1 MKKSSIF
8 VTLFALFA
16 FVNQADANTD
26 PPLTF
31 CSGGAGGIA
40 DYIDYIPGDS
50 VIRRGF
56 GFGDDGH
63 FIGYCSFDTLAVSD
77 LLLGTGVENESVI
90 IGMIDDT
97 LMTVCDSVTIVD
109 YMQEHY
115 GVRYNSSWVD
125 VCDNANL
132 VFSILPIEVLRN
144 ELDIPVDTLAG
155 FLFGKYVYDSLAT
168 PGVRGQFV
176 RVPLERGDLVRFR
189 CDSVDCFARYLD
201 WTYIESGDSVLLCH
215 KDSVLRRNGVCH
227 DLQALRD
234 TAGSVNVRPFP
245 KEGDASVDSAPRV
258 AGTTRFSRIG
268 SMLKMDIAKAGMLEV
283 SSVDGKILRRAP
295 VLPGERWLDLSAFA
309 PGFLAVRVGDV
320 STSLYWEGA
329 WK

>member
-31 CSGGAGGIA
+31 CSWGRPGIS
-40 DYIDYIPGDS
+40 DYIDYVPGEY

-56 GFGDDGH
+56 EFLDGR
-63 FIGYCSFDTLAVSD
+63 FVRYCSFDTLAVSD
-77 LLLGTGVENESVI
+77 LLLRGEYETDI

-97 LMTVCDSVTIVD
+97 LMTVCDSAIIVD
-109 YMQEHY
+109 YMREHL
-115 GVRYNSSWVD
+115 GVQVHSSWLS
-125 VCDNANL
+125 VCNGTDR
-132 VFSILPIEVLRN
+132 VFSVLPIEVFKNSLMVR
-144 ELDIPVDTLAG
+144 EDTLAG
-155 FLFGKYVYDSLAT
+155 FFFGKYAYDSLAT
-168 PGVRGQFV
+168 PGRYGQYV
-176 RVPLERGDLVRFR
+176 KVPQEKGDLVRFY
-189 CDSVDCFARYLD
+189 CDSICYAADIE
-201 WTYIESGDSVLLCH
+201 WTYVESGDSVLLCH
-215 KDSVLRRNGVCH
+215 KDSVLRRNGVCM

-283 SSVDGKILRRAP
+283 SSVDGKILRRSP
-295 VLPGERWLDLSAFA
+295 LLPGERWLDLSAFA

-329 WK
+329 GK

>member
-31 CSGGAGGIA
+31 CSWGRPGIS

-56 GFGDDGH
+56 EFLDGR
-63 FIGYCSFDTLAVSD
+63 FVRYCSFDTVAVSD
-77 LLLGTGVENESVI
+77 LLLRGEHETDVI
-90 IGMIDDT
+90 GIIDDT
-97 LMTVCDSVTIVD
+97 LANLCDSTAFA
-109 YMQEHY
+109 EAFETKF
-115 GVRYNSSWVD
+115 GLRYSTSVECNETRK
-125 VCDNANL
+125 
-132 VFSILPIEVLRN
+132 VFSVLPVEIFKNALN
-144 ELDIPVDTLAG
+144 LPMDTLIG
-155 FLFGKYVYDSLAT
+155 SPVLGKIVKDSLAT
-168 PGVRGQFV
+168 PGMYGPYVE
-176 RVPLERGDLVRFR
+176 VPLERRDLIRFY
-189 CDSVDCFARYLD
+189 CDSAGCYAYAID

-258 AGTTRFSRIG
+258 AGTTRVSRIG

-283 SSVDGKILRRAP
+283 SAVDGKILRRVP

-329 WK
+329 GK